1 MMETIIVKSPIDGQT
16 VGEVPVSTPEQVSHA
31 VALSVQAFRD
41 WKQVS
46 LAERANLLRKLRW
59 LVMTEHEP
67 ITERVSREEGKP
79 RFEAMIA
86 EITPVMELLTFL
98 IQEGVKLL
106 APRSV
111 KTKGPYTRDRG
122 GTHYFHPY
130 GVWAV
135 ITPWN
140 YPFSFPLFQTAS
152 LVFAGNTVLLK
163 PSPLTPLCGQL
174 VGELFERAGFPKGVV
189 QVIQGGAEQADVM
202 LTDECVR
209 GVLFTGSVQTGR
221 VVMAKAAGTN
231 KKVILELGGKD
242 PAIVLSDADLGR
254 TAKGVTWGAM
264 MNAGQNCA
272 SIERVYVEQPLY
284 ESFLQQLV
292 QEVSRLRVG
301 DPLNPEIDMGPL
313 AASFQMEKVQTHVR
327 DACERGARL
336 LCGGKVLEPLGPLYY
351 APTVLAD
358 VRADMVAM
366 CEETFGP
373 VVAVQPVQ
381 DEREA
386 VELANRSMFG
396 LTASLWS
403 GSRERARRL
412 ASQLACGAVTINSH
426 MTSFSEGASSWG
438 GFKDSGIGRTHG
450 EFGLYEL
457 VQTQFV
463 NETYSPKPEL
473 WWYPYSAR
481 MQQIS
486 DDMLA
491 LLAERS
497 LRGKLRKMN
506 KMNRHMGYLNKFMSP
521 LKSLPGLMRYMK

>member
-1 MMETIIVKSPIDGQT
+1 METIKVTSPADGQMI
-16 VGEVPVSTPEQVSHA
+16 GEVPVSTPQQVTGA
-31 VALSVQAFRD
+31 VELAANAFHD
-41 WKQVS
+41 WKQMPLS
-46 LAERANLLRKLRW
+46 ERANLLRKLRW
-59 LVMTEHEP
+59 LVMTEHER
-67 ITERVSREEGKP
+67 ITELVAREEGKP

-106 APRSV
+106 APRPV

-130 GVWAV
+130 GPWAV

-189 QVIQGGAEQADVM
+189 QVIQGGAEQAEAM
-202 LTDECVR
+202 LSDERVR

-221 VVMAKAAGTN
+221 VVMAKAAATN
-231 KKVILELGGKD
+231 KKMILELGGKD
-242 PAIVLSDADLGR
+242 PAIVLSDADLDR
-254 TAKGVTWGAM
+254 TARGVTWGAM

-272 SIERVYVEQPLY
+272 SIERVYVEQSLY
-284 ESFLQQLV
+284 EPFLQKLV
-292 QEVSRLRVG
+292 QEVSQLRVG

-313 AASFQMEKVQTHVR
+313 AAPFQIEKVQAHVQ

-336 LCGGKVLEPLGPLYY
+336 LCGGKVLEHLGPLYY
-351 APTVLAD
+351 APTIIAEVHS
-358 VRADMVAM
+358 DMVTM

-373 VVAVQPVQ
+373 TVAVQPVQ

-396 LTASLWS
+396 LTASVWTQ
-403 GSRERARRL
+403 SRERARKI
-412 ASQLACGAVTINSH
+412 APQLACGAVTINSH

-457 VQTQFV
+457 VQMQFV

-521 LKSLPGLMRYMK
+521 LKTLPGLMRYMK